1 MTRLS
6 TPLLFAFLCVALATS
21 GRSPFAGTWSAKIND
36 LPGVDLMIE
45 EAGGKIGGTVTFYFQ
60 TRGEDG
66 KWHVADKTTVTMLA
80 PHVDGKVLA
89 FEVLHHKSHGSSELG
104 PNVKFRMELTG
115 SDEAA
120 LRKVEDGSDAGP
132 GTKLTRR

>member
-1 MTRLS
+1 EHALRSNQREGFDGDRAFVGGRDDGPRGHAGHDGAGRTSQIDMTRLS

-66 KWHVADKTTVTMLA
+66 KWHVADKTTV
-80 PHVDGKVLA
+80 
-89 FEVLHHKSHGSSELG
+89 
-104 PNVKFRMELTG
+104 
-115 SDEAA
+115 
-120 LRKVEDGSDAGP
+120 
-132 GTKLTRR
+132 